1 MWGRKEEP
9 STTTPETPAAARPA
23 SPPDA
28 ARPNPSG
35 AVARTAASS
44 DRSGRAQ
51 AQIGKAL
58 KLKGEMTG
66 SEDVYVDGEVE
77 GTVELRE
84 NNLTVG
90 PNGNVRAN
98 VKARSIT
105 VLGRLEGNVQAGE
118 RIEIRKTGSLQ
129 GDLVTPR
136 IVIEDGAVFRGSI
149 DILKPAAPEKP
160 VPPQAEKRP
169 VSRPPTPQTATVAAS
184 AGQQVVASTGK
195 VKDAARS

>member
-9 STTTPETPAAARPA
+9 STTAPETPAARSA
-23 SPPDA
+23 SPPDTS
-28 ARPNPSG
+28 RPSPSG
-35 AVARTAASS
+35 TVARQAPSA
-44 DRSGRAQ
+44 DRSARTQ

-66 SEDVYVDGEVE
+66 SEDVFVDGEVD

-90 PNGNVRAN
+90 PNGNVRAH

-118 RIEIRKTGSLQ
+118 RIEIRKTGSLV

-149 DILKPAAPEKP
+149 DILKQGASEKP
-160 VPPQAEKRP
+160 APPQVEKKP
-169 VSRPPTPQTATVAAS
+169 ASRPPTPQTATATAAANSRS
-184 AGQQVVASTGK
+184 APVVTGK
-195 VKDAARS
+195 TKDAARS